1 MYGMLKGLQGLIQ
14 LDDVRIDTNTF
25 RLHYKATVLFF
36 VTASLLVT
44 SGQYLGDPIDCIVD
58 GVPSGLMDTY
68 CWIHS
73 TFSIPSRWTGK
84 VGVGGDVPHPAVAP
98 MSDLE
103 DGTEVKYH
111 KYYQWVAF
119 VLFLQAA
126 FFYIPKYIWDTSEGG
141 KVKMLVGDLQNPMIG
156 ADDKKEQI
164 GTIVKYLMLNRGM
177 HGSYA
182 LRFFGCELLAF
193 INCIVQ
199 IFFTDL
205 FLGYEFTTFGTEV
218 LSYTGEEAEDR
229 PDPFKRIFP
238 KVTKCT
244 FHKYGPS
251 GTVEKKDG
259 LCVLALNIINEKIYI
274 FLWFWMVF
282 LAVVTGLVLIYRFAV
297 ILGSQIRT
305 AIIARK
311 GTKKTKRSDVE
322 SILEPESLTF
332 FEKLGDWV
340 VIYLVVRN
348 LNNLVVNDLLYQL
361 HKEEQGKNFNGQE
374 TLKLKD
380 GDRSSAV

>member
-1 MYGMLKGLQGLIQ
+1 MFKGLASFVQ
-14 LDDVRIDTNTF
+14 LDDIRIDTNTF

-36 VTASLLVT
+36 ITGSLLVT
-44 SGQYLGDPIDCIVD
+44 SGQYFGDPIDCIVD

-73 TFSIPSRWTGK
+73 TFSIPSRWNGK
-84 VGVGGDVPHPAVAP
+84 VGSSGDVPHPGVAP
-98 MSDLE
+98 LQE
-103 DGTEVKYH
+103 GEEVKYH

-126 FFYIPKYIWDTSEGG
+126 FFYLPKYLWDTTEGG
-141 KVKMLVGDLQNPMIG
+141 KVRMLVQDLQNPMIKP
-156 ADDKKEQI
+156 DDKKEQI
-164 GTIVKYLMLNRGM
+164 EVIVKYFTLNRGL

-182 LRFFGCELLAF
+182 LRFFGCEVLSF

-199 IFFTDL
+199 IFFTDF
-205 FLGYEFTTFGTEV
+205 FLGYEFTTFGTDV
-218 LSYTGEEAEDR
+218 LNYTGLEGEDR
-229 PDPFKRIFP
+229 PDPFREVFP

-297 ILGSQIRT
+297 ILGAQIRT

-322 SILEPESLTF
+322 AILEPESMNF

-348 LNNLVVNDLLYQL
+348 LNNLVVNDLINQL
-361 HKEEQGKNFNGQE
+361 HKQEQSKNFNSE
-374 TLKLKD
+374 TLKLTNKE
-380 GDRSSAV
+380 SSAV

>member
-1 MYGMLKGLQGLIQ
+1 MYGMLKGLADFIQ
-14 LDDVRIDTNTF
+14 LDSIRIDTNTF

-36 VTASLLVT
+36 ITGSLLVT

-73 TFSIPSRWTGK
+73 TFSIPSRWTAK
-84 VGVGGDVPHPAVAP
+84 VGSNGDVPHPGISPLA
-98 MSDLE
+98 DLDE
-103 DGTEVKYH
+103 GTEVKYH

-119 VLFLQAA
+119 VLFLQAT
-126 FFYIPKYIWDTSEGG
+126 FFYIPKFLWDTSEGG
-141 KVKMLVGDLQNPMIG
+141 KVKMLVQDLQNPMIA

-164 GTIVKYLMLNRGM
+164 GTIVKYFMLNRGL

-218 LSYTGEEAEDR
+218 LNYTGEEAEDR

-282 LAVVTGLVLIYRFAV
+282 LAVVTGLVLIYRFSV

-322 SILEPESLTF
+322 SILEPDSLNF

-348 LNNLVVNDLLYQL
+348 LNNLVVNDLVNAL
-361 HKEEQGKNFNGQE
+361 HKEEQGKNFNTE
-374 TLKLKD
+374 TLKLKPE
-380 GDRSSAV
+380 SSAV